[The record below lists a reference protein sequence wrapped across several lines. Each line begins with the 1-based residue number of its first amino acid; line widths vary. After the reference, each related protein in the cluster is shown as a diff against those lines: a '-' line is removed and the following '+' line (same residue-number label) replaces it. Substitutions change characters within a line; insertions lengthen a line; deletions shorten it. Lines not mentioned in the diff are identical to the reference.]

1 MAKKQYY
8 YIAAMY
14 NAMAGEQMKTLSTTF
29 TCVTDPATNPS
40 GIPTMGYMVANRKKY
55 AKGKGYEY
63 VEDSFYIISIIK
75 LTKAQYEQLID
86 KEEPNLEKE
95 A

>member
-14 NAMAGEQMKTLSTTF
+14 NAMDGDQMKTMSTTYS
-29 TCVTDPATNPS
+29 CVTDPATNPS
-40 GIPTMGYMVANRKKY
+40 GIPTLGYMVANCRKY
-55 AKGKGYEY
+55 AKSKGYEY
-63 VEDSFYIISIIK
+63 VEDSFYIISLIK

-86 KEEPNLEKE
+86 KEEPKAEE
-95 A
+95 E